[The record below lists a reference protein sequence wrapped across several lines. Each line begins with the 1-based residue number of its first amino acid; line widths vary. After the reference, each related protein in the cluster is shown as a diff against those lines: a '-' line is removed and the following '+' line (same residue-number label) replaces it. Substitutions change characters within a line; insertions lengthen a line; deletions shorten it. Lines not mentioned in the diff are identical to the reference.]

1 MGMRDSYQ
9 QRRSRHTCRESEATL
24 EHMQEFFADGGNWIP
39 NAYSDADGRRC
50 LVGAANHVRV
60 SSLDDAKV
68 YLRLAIAEHEG
79 LPMAIETFNDRQS
92 SYAQIAP
99 IIERARELARAA
111 QLPAPVFRQAL
122 PAPASSPVPQILPPE
137 RETLP
142 APALRQGSVP
152 AVAPSRGWF
161 RARRPSL
168 SEFLE

>member
-1 MGMRDSYQ
+1 
-9 QRRSRHTCRESEATL
+9 
-24 EHMQEFFADGGNWIP
+24 
-39 NAYSDADGRRC
+39 
-50 LVGAANHVRV
+50 V

-79 LPMAIETFNDRQS
+79 RPMPIEVFNDTRS
-92 SYAQIAP
+92 SYGEIAP

-111 QLPAPVFRQAL
+111 QLPAPVFHQAL
-122 PAPASSPVPQILPPE
+122 PAPAATPIAEILPPE
-137 RETLP
+137 SRALP

-161 RARRPSL
+161 RARRRSL